1 MPDRSELDDLKARL
15 DLAALAGHYGI
26 ALRQVGRNLVA
37 RCPFGTHPD
46 SEGSFVVNPERQLF
60 NCFGCQTGGDVFRLV
75 QLMEKLEDFAPA
87 KERVRQ
93 LAGQL
98 PAPAVPPAPAHGDT
112 LPGGHTRA
120 QLLGQ
125 VADFYARRLLESPP
139 ALEYLASR
147 GLGSKEVREAFRPGY
162 ADGQLLE
169 ALGPDLRDALTAV
182 GVLTA
187 KGQEHFAGCVV
198 VPLEHPDE
206 GVVGLYG
213 RKISPWAKVKHL
225 YLPGPKRG
233 VLNWQALRRS
243 RDLVL
248 AESVLD
254 ALSLWVAGVRD
265 VTCLYGVQG
274 LPVDLDAALTRYQTE
289 ELALC
294 LDDDPAGRQAAER
307 LTAELGARGIR
318 CSQLGLG
325 EGRDPNRVLLEEG
338 PEGLAERVR
347 SAPGTCG
354 IQESFDPVEPP
365 ASAPAL
371 VRAPVAAAFQ
381 VEPSGDGF
389 LLRFGGVEYRI
400 TMRPPFGGRLRVTMR
415 VSAGDEAYIDTFDL
429 YSHRARVTAVK
440 QIGARLGLE
449 QSAVERQ
456 LEVLIGQA
464 EQWVAEQA
472 ERAES
477 ELAGSPKK
485 RREMT
490 ADEREKALA
499 FLRRPDLVPTILAHM
514 ETLGYIG
521 EERGKL
527 LCFLISISR
536 RLEKPLSG
544 TILSQSG
551 AGKSGMAELI
561 ELLTPPEEVIL
572 YSRLST
578 QALVYVPKGFLKR
591 KLLIIEERKGAED
604 AEYSIRVLQSKQRL
618 SSAIVVKDPNT
629 GRMSTQVFEVEGPIA
644 YIETTTNPRAIN
656 PENATRC
663 FEIWLDESEEQTRRI
678 HDRQR
683 RARSLEGLVYQRRA
697 HDLYE
702 LHHNAQRLLLPYPV
716 HIPFADL
723 LSFPSRW
730 LRTRRDNERFLGL
743 VEAVTLLHQY
753 QRQKKTTVHED
764 EELAFVVATP
774 ADYRIAYELA
784 QDVLHSTF
792 HELTRSARDLWSVVL
807 AMAHKSGQK
816 LPHFEFLRRE
826 LRQFSS
832 WQDHRLR
839 DALTELVEM
848 EYLAVVGGSQGKSY
862 TYRLLVYGEGGPSLL
877 GELTTPDELERKLGS
892 GPADQVA

>member
-1 MPDRSELDDLKARL
+1 MKDRSELEDLKARL
-15 DLAALAGHYGI
+15 DLAALARHYGI
-26 ALRQVGRNLVA
+26 NLRQVGKNLVA
-37 RCPFGTHPD
+37 RCPFGTHSD
-46 SEGSFVVNPERQLF
+46 SEASFTVNPERQLF

-87 KERVRQ
+87 KERVLQ
-93 LAGQL
+93 LVGQL
-98 PAPAVPPAPAHGDT
+98 PAPAAPAPAPVDT
-112 LPGGHTRA
+112 LPGGHTRGH
-120 QLLGQ
+120 LLEQ
-125 VADFYARRLLESPP
+125 VADFYARRLLECPP

-147 GLGSKEVREAFRPGY
+147 GLGAKEVRQAFRPGY
-162 ADGQLLE
+162 ADGSLLSTLGEELRE
-169 ALGPDLRDALTAV
+169 ALSAI

-187 KGQEHFAGCVV
+187 RGQEHFAGCVV
-198 VPLEHPDE
+198 IPLEHPDE

-225 YLPGPKRG
+225 YLPGKKRG

-243 RDLVL
+243 SELVL

-254 ALSLWVAGVRD
+254 AMSLWAAGIQD
-265 VTCLYGVQG
+265 VSCLYGVQG
-274 LPVDLDAALTRYQTE
+274 LPCDLDQALSRYGVREVT
-289 ELALC
+289 LC

-307 LTAELGARGIR
+307 LTAELSARGIR
-318 CSQLGLG
+318 CSQLTLG
-325 EGRDPNRVLLEEG
+325 EDRDPNRVLLEEG
-338 PEGLAERVR
+338 SQALAERVR
-347 SAPGTCG
+347 SALGTRVA
-354 IQESFDPVEPP
+354 QESDLALPP

-440 QIGARLGLE
+440 QIGARLGLD
-449 QSAVERQ
+449 QNAVERQ

-464 EQWVAEQA
+464 EQWVAEQC

-490 ADEREKALA
+490 AEEREKALA
-499 FLRRPDLVPTILAHM
+499 FLRRPDLVPTILSHM

-578 QALVYVPKGFLKR
+578 QALVYVPKDFLKR

-678 HDRQR
+678 HQRQR
-683 RARSLEGLVYQRRA
+683 QARSLEGLVHQRRA

-753 QRQKKTTVHED
+753 QRQKKTVVHEN

-774 ADYRIAYELA
+774 ADYRIAYDLA

-792 HELTRSARDLWSVVL
+792 HELTRSARDLWNVVL
-807 AMAHKSGQK
+807 TLAKKSGEKVQ
-816 LPHFEFLRRE
+816 HFEFLRRE

-862 TYRLLVYGEGGPSLL
+862 TYRLLVYGEEGPSLL

>member
-1 MPDRSELDDLKARL
+1 MKDRSELDDLKARL

-26 ALRQVGRNLVA
+26 ALRPVGKNLVA
-37 RCPFGTHPD
+37 RCPFGTHSD
-46 SEGSFVVNPERQLF
+46 SEASFVVNPERQLF

-87 KERVRQ
+87 KARVRE
-93 LAGQL
+93 LVGQL
-98 PAPAVPPAPAHGDT
+98 PEPAPPAPAPAET
-112 LPGGHTRA
+112 LPGGHTRGH
-120 QLLGQ
+120 LLEQ
-125 VADFYARRLLESPP
+125 VAGFYARRLLECPP

-162 ADGQLLE
+162 ADGSLLSALGEELRE
-169 ALGPDLRDALTAV
+169 ALSV
-182 GVLTA
+182 MGVLTA

-243 RDLVL
+243 SELVL

-254 ALSLWVAGVRD
+254 AMSLWAAGVRD
-265 VTCLYGVQG
+265 VSCLYGVQG
-274 LPVDLDAALTRYQTE
+274 LPLDFEQALTRFRIE
-289 ELALC
+289 KVVLC
-294 LDDDPAGRQAAER
+294 LDDDPPGRQAAER
-307 LTAELGARGIR
+307 LTAELGARGIQ
-318 CSQLGLG
+318 CSRLELG

-338 PEGLAERVR
+338 PEALAERVR
-347 SAPGTCG
+347 SALGTVVA
-354 IQESFDPVEPP
+354 QESPVPLEPP
-365 ASAPAL
+365 APAGTP
-371 VRAPVAAAFQ
+371 VPRAPVTAAFL

-389 LLRFGGVEYRI
+389 LLRFGGIEYRI
-400 TMRPPFGGRLRVTMR
+400 TMRPPFTGRLRVTMR

-429 YSHRARVTAVK
+429 YAHRARVTAVK
-440 QIGARLGLE
+440 QIGARLGLD
-449 QSAVERQ
+449 QHAVERQ

-464 EQWVAEQA
+464 ERWVAEQA
-472 ERAES
+472 ELVAD
-477 ELAGSPKK
+477 ELASSPKK

-490 ADEREKALA
+490 AAEKDQALA
-499 FLRRPDLVPTILAHM
+499 FLSRSDLVPAILAHM

-527 LCFLISISR
+527 LCYLISISR

-544 TILSQSG
+544 TIISQSG

-561 ELLTPPEEVIL
+561 ELLTPPEEVVL

-578 QALVYVPKGFLKR
+578 QALVYMPQDFLKR
-591 KLLIIEERKGAED
+591 KLLLIEERKGAED

-629 GRMSTQVFEVEGPIA
+629 GRMKTQVFEVEGPIA

-678 HDRQR
+678 HARQR
-683 RARSLEGLVYQRRA
+683 HARSLEGLVHQRQS

-702 LHHNAQRLLLPYPV
+702 LHHDAQRLLLPYPV
-716 HIPFADL
+716 HIPFTEH

-753 QRQKKTTVHED
+753 QRVKKTLVRD
-764 EELAFVVATP
+764 GEELACVVATP
-774 ADYRIAYELA
+774 ADYRVAYELA
-784 QDVLHSTF
+784 QDVLHATF
-792 HELTRSARDLWSVVL
+792 HELTRSARDLWSIVL
-807 AMAHKSGQK
+807 AMAGKAGQK
-816 LPHFEFLRRE
+816 PQQFEFLRRE

-848 EYLAVVGGSQGKSY
+848 EYLAVVGGSQGRAY
-862 TYRLLVYGEGGPSLL
+862 TYRLLVYGEEGPSLL
-877 GELTTPDELERKLGS
+877 HELTTPDELEKKL
-892 GPADQVA
+892 AA

>member
-15 DLAALAGHYGI
+15 DLAALARHYGI
-26 ALRQVGRNLVA
+26 ALRQVGKNLVA
-37 RCPFGTHPD
+37 RCPFGTHED
-46 SEGSFVVNPERQLF
+46 SEASFVVNPERQLF
-60 NCFGCQTGGDVFRLV
+60 NCFGCRTGGDVLRLV
-75 QLMEKLEDFAPA
+75 QLMEKLEDFAAA
-87 KERVRQ
+87 KARALQ
-93 LAGQL
+93 LTGQL
-98 PAPAVPPAPAHGDT
+98 PAAPAPAPAPADT

-120 QLLGQ
+120 GLLGQ
-125 VADFYARRLLESPP
+125 VAEFYARRLLENPP

-162 ADGQLLE
+162 ADGTLL
-169 ALGPDLRDALTAV
+169 ATLGEELRETLSAI

-187 KGQEHFAGCVV
+187 KGQEHFAGCLV

-213 RKISPWAKVKHL
+213 RKISPYAKLKHL
-225 YLPGPKRG
+225 YLPGKKRG

-243 RDLVL
+243 RELVL

-254 ALSLWVAGVRD
+254 AMALWAAGIKD
-265 VTCLYGVQG
+265 VISLYGVQG
-274 LPVDLDAALTRYQTE
+274 LPVDLDQALTRYE
-289 ELALC
+289 IREVALC
-294 LDDDPAGRQAAER
+294 LDDDPPGRQAAER
-307 LTAELGARGIR
+307 LAAELGERGIR
-318 CSQLGLG
+318 CPRVELG

-338 PEGLAERVR
+338 AAALAARVR
-347 SAPGTCG
+347 SALR
-354 IQESFDPVEPP
+354 PP
-365 ASAPAL
+365 ARPEPEPEPVPPVA
-371 VRAPVAAAFQ
+371 RAPVTAAFQ

-415 VSAGDEAYIDTFDL
+415 VCAGDEAYIDTFDL

-449 QSAVERQ
+449 QHAVEKQ

-464 EQWVAEQA
+464 ERWVAEQA
-472 ERAES
+472 EQAAD
-477 ELAGSPKK
+477 ELASSPKK

-490 ADEREKALA
+490 AAETDQALA
-499 FLRRPDLVPTILAHM
+499 FLRRPDLVGAILEHM

-527 LCFLISISR
+527 LCYLIAVSR
-536 RLEKPLSG
+536 RLEKPLSA

-561 ELLTPPEEVIL
+561 ELLTPPEEVVL

-578 QALVYVPKGFLKR
+578 QALVYVPKDFLKR

-629 GRMSTQVFEVEGPIA
+629 GRMKTQVFEVEGPIA
-644 YIETTTNPRAIN
+644 YLETTTNPRAIN

-678 HDRQR
+678 HQRQR
-683 RARSLEGLVYQRRA
+683 QARSLEGLVHQRHA
-697 HDLYE
+697 HELYE
-702 LHHNAQRLLLPYPV
+702 LHHNAQRLLQPYPV
-716 HIPFADL
+716 HIPFGEH

-743 VEAVTLLHQY
+743 VEAVTLLFQHQ
-753 QRQKKTTVHED
+753 RAKKTLVKEG
-764 EELAFVVATP
+764 EELVCVVATP
-774 ADYRIAYELA
+774 ADYRHAYELA
-784 QDVLHSTF
+784 QDVLHATF
-792 HELTRSARDLWSVVL
+792 HELTRSARDLWSVIL
-807 AMAHKSGQK
+807 QMAGKAGQK
-816 LPHFEFLRRE
+816 PQHFEFLRRE

-839 DALTELVEM
+839 DALAELVEM
-848 EYLAVVGGSQGKSY
+848 EYLAVVGGSQGKAY
-862 TYRLLVYGEGGPSLL
+862 TYRLLVYGEEGPSLL
-877 GELTTPDELERKLGS
+877 GELTTPDELERKLGQ
-892 GPADQVA
+892 AA